1 MMSMRNVLYQGSKGE
16 PVRQLQQKL
25 KDLGYGVGEIDADYG
40 PKTAAA
46 VQKFQQDRG
55 LQVDAQAGPQTMSA
69 LYGAQVA
76 QAGAPPSLTPA
87 QEDVYRQAE
96 GLGISRGGVDPGYV
110 AAVGTGTTQEYM
122 APFIAKGIA
131 ARGGGTPVAAQRP
144 VYGTEGGR
152 KGWQESISDM
162 TKTIGSY
169 QQANPVYMP
178 FPGGTPTLGGSQ
190 LLEQARTNAADLALA
205 EQKASLAA
213 QQASVPKAGDV
224 PTARAVF
231 YGVTTGITSGLQGAL
246 DEVAQAQGKT
256 RLSLAD
262 VGLWIDENLSDVLSS
277 AWQEGIGAGLQTAD
291 LESLTIDIKNYLNAQ
306 AGRPMVELLDDD
318 TSKLLKYLS
327 ERFGKI

>member
-1 MMSMRNVLYQGSKGE
+1 MSMQNLLYQGSKGE

-25 KDLGYGVGEIDADYG
+25 RDLGYDVGEIDADYG

-76 QAGAPPSLTPA
+76 QAGAPPSLTPP

-96 GLGISRGGVDPGYV
+96 GLGIPRGGVDPGYV
-110 AAVGTGTTQEYM
+110 AAVGAGSAREYM
-122 APFIAKGIA
+122 DPFIAKGIA

-152 KGWQESISDM
+152 KGWQESVSDM
-162 TKTIGSY
+162 TKMIGSY

-205 EQKASLAA
+205 EQKAS
-213 QQASVPKAGDV
+213 VPKAGDV

-246 DEVAQAQGKT
+246 DEAAQAAGKS
-256 RLSLAD
+256 RLAPAD

-277 AWQEGIGAGLQTAD
+277 AWQEGIGAGLETAD
-291 LESLTIDIKNYLNAQ
+291 LENLTIDIQNYLNAQ
-306 AGRPMVELLDDD
+306 AGRPMVKSLDYD
-318 TSKLLKYLS
+318 TMQALKNLIL
-327 ERFGKI
+327 EKITKESFAKD